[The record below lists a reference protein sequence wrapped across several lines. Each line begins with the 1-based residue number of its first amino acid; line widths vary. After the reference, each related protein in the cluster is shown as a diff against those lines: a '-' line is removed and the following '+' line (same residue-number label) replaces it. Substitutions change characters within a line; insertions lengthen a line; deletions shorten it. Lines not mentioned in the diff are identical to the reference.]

1 MLTTTTSSIT
11 VKAQDPASRDRQLE
25 HACSLLRR
33 RAGSC
38 GVLVTRL
45 DHNTF
50 QVALSPD
57 VAFGLTREL
66 DLL

>member
-11 VKAQDPASRDRQLE
+11 VKAQDAASRDRQLE
-25 HACSLLRR
+25 QACTLLSRKA
-33 RAGSC
+33 AGC

-45 DHNTF
+45 DHTTYK
-50 QVALSPD
+50 VALSPD

>member
-1 MLTTTTSSIT
+1 MLTTTTASIT
-11 VKAQDPASRDRQLE
+11 VKAQNPASRDRQLE
-25 HACSLLRR
+25 QACTLLRR
-33 RAGSC
+33 KAAGC

-45 DHNTF
+45 DHTTF
-50 QVALSPD
+50 NVALSPE

>member
-1 MLTTTTSSIT
+1 MTTTTSSIT
-11 VKAQDPASRDRQLE
+11 VKAQDPVSRDQQLE
-25 HACSLLRR
+25 QACALLRSNAR
-33 RAGSC
+33 CC

-50 QVALSPD
+50 EVALSPD
-57 VAFGLTREL
+57 VAFCLTREL